1 MLDVVCKRT
10 IEPKI
15 DVIFPQGADASSSI
29 RQVVSGT
36 LMGRMVALKMI
47 YLPHNPVIVVFLRKR
62 VFEMSLC

>member
-1 MLDVVCKRT
+1 MLRDLDSKSL
-10 IEPKI
+10 KI
-15 DVIFPQGADASSSI
+15 YGNVIFPQGADASSSI